1 MVYAYLFEAKGIQSY
16 LFRSGK
22 LKDVVAASERLDR
35 LVDDHD
41 ESVLAQVLQAAG
53 LSHDLLDQSAGQHG
67 VDIHFT
73 RCKGGAFYCY
83 ATHRAPLVQLRQLWT
98 LTLQQLF
105 PSLEFADAL
114 SSGETLAAAMAQ
126 GHPLLAASRNAPTF
140 KFPVATAICDHY
152 ARTGLAAV
160 PVSAQARRAVHQNDN
175 DDQQLDLDTEHHRQ
189 AYQWLE
195 LRHEKLLEKFT
206 GTDNP
211 HFAQV
216 SFPLDFEKFPYAGDV
231 KDIALIHVDGNG
243 LGILLRGLQDALK
256 NKSDSDMGKAFRC
269 FSTALALAT
278 QRAARGATEW
288 LYQRCRDEQ
297 STEKRTGPLV
307 LPMRPLVLGGDDITL
322 FCRADL
328 ALEYAARFCR
338 EFKQHAEQALAPL
351 FQDYLGENRQLKR
364 YLTASGGVLYHKS
377 GHPFITCHHLVEGL
391 CKEAKQLTKRVD
403 ANVGP
408 AALSFYR
415 LAKALAEDIDSLRAQ
430 SQTFPFAEGTL
441 STSLGGYLV
450 ETETTQRLPDLP
462 ALYKLVNAL
471 NSKKFSAVGIAKW
484 RQLAT
489 LVAQNDFEEARQV
502 YLRATD
508 NLAEQHRAAW
518 QALLQETFGYLSGGP
533 LPWIGQGQDN
543 PELMRSFLAD
553 LLIVDHF
560 MPQPLDVQ
568 ERTACNR

>member
-1 MVYAYLFEAKGIQSY
+1 MVYVYLFEAKGIQSY

-35 LVDDHD
+35 LVDDHSN
-41 ESVLAQVLQAAG
+41 SVLTQVLDTAG
-53 LSHDLLDQSAGQHG
+53 LKHDLFESEHG
-67 VDIHFT
+67 SEDVIHFT
-73 RCKGGAFYCY
+73 RCKGGAFYSY
-83 ATHRAPLVQLRQLWT
+83 AATREPLLRLRQLWT

-114 SSGETLAAAMAQ
+114 CAGENLGKAMEQ
-126 GHPLLAASRNAPTF
+126 GHPLLSASRNAPSI
-140 KFPVATAICDHY
+140 KFPIATAICDHY
-152 ARTGLAAV
+152 PRTGLAAV
-160 PVSAQARRAVHQNDN
+160 PLSAQAKRAVHN
-175 DDQQLDLDTEHHRQ
+175 DDVADLYLDLDTEHHRQ

-206 GTDNP
+206 GNDNQN
-211 HFAQV
+211 FSQV
-216 SFPLDFEKFPYAGDV
+216 TFPLDFEEFPYAGDV

-256 NKSDSDMGKAFRC
+256 NQSDRDMGKAFRC
-269 FSTALALAT
+269 FSTSLAKAT
-278 QRAARGATEW
+278 QQAASQATEW
-288 LYQRCRDEQ
+288 LYQRCREEQ
-297 STEKRTGPLV
+297 MPEDRSKPLI

-328 ALEYAARFCR
+328 ALEYASIFCR
-338 EFKQHAEQALAPL
+338 KFKQYSEQELVPL
-351 FQDYLGENRQLKR
+351 FRDYLSENRHLKR

-415 LAKALAEDIDSLRAQ
+415 LSNALAENIESLREQ
-430 SQTFPFAEGTL
+430 SQTFAFAEGEL
-441 STSLGGYLV
+441 CTSLGGYLV
-450 ETETTQRLPDLP
+450 EEETTQPLPNLP
-462 ALYKLVNAL
+462 ALDKLAKAL
-471 NSKKFSAVGIAKW
+471 SSKKFSAVSIAKW

-489 LVAQNDFEEARQV
+489 LVAQNDFEEARRV

-508 NLAEQHRAAW
+508 NIADQHKSAW
-518 QALLQETFGYLSGGP
+518 NALLAETFGFLSGGP
-533 LPWIGQGQDN
+533 LPWIGTAGAN
-543 PELMRSFLAD
+543 PEPMRSFLAD
-553 LLIVDHF
+553 LLIADHF
-560 MPQPLDVQ
+560 MPQTLNSQ
-568 ERTACNR
+568 EHTACNR